1 MYFQKN
7 CMISMNM
14 EIQNV
19 TTKGPAKDLILKT
32 YSRFKI
38 MENLF
43 HKSND

>member
-32 YSRFKI
+32 
-38 MENLF
+38 
-43 HKSND
+43 